1 MFLFTFF
8 VCYCFLLDFVESSI
22 AVVPYQCFFLI
33 LFLTVG
39 LIFLHFHSDESPAS
53 DRNPTFSCEWWQ
65 CWLSVKLLKPI
76 TDTQRYSED
85 ISYHFRVVAEI
96 TAARSKASRF
106 FFSRQTV
113 MQTVLPRDIQRY
125 SDDISCHSRELPQ
138 LLPQGARQTV
148 LPVRLSGG
156 PRMVLPGPHPRLRT
170 LLYVLSEVTNS
181 APPPRITDL

>member
-1 MFLFTFF
+1 M
-8 VCYCFLLDFVESSI
+8 
-22 AVVPYQCFFLI
+22 FFLK

-113 MQTVLPRDIQRY
+113 MQTVLPGDIQR
-125 SDDISCHSRELPQ
+125 
-138 LLPQGARQTV
+138 
-148 LPVRLSGG
+148 
-156 PRMVLPGPHPRLRT
+156 
-170 LLYVLSEVTNS
+170 
-181 APPPRITDL
+181 